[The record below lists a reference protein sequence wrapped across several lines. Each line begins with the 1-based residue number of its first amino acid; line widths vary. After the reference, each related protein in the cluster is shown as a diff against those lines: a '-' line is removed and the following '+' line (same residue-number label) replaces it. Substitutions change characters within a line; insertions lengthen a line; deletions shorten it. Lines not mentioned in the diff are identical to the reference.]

1 MPKRSAIAISKSK
14 VDNLIGGQQLWD
26 SRVIGFGVVANKN
39 SKTFK
44 FKYYFHG
51 RQRML
56 TIGVYGSPYTV
67 EAARDRATEALVQ
80 LKNGIDPAAAR
91 IQIGLTIAEL
101 CDEYM
106 QKHANINKKPSSSHL
121 DATNIKNHVK
131 PLLGKLRIA
140 DVNSNDI
147 ERFKNDVS
155 VGKTAPSN
163 PKAVQKA
170 QKGGKPVKGGKSVGN
185 RCLALMSKM
194 FNLSELWGYRPQN
207 SNPVRGITKFKE
219 YAKERYLT
227 EEELKRLWQH
237 LDNMEE
243 DGIFIN
249 NEGEGSEA
257 AREEEKA
264 SYALYSVACIRLLI
278 LTGARVSEIR
288 ELKWDYVDLKGKKLN
303 LPDSKTGRKTIQLS
317 DNAVDVLRAL
327 PRVKDNPYVIVGG
340 KTGKPLQNLRK
351 PWVQICKETGLN
363 DVRIHDLRHSFAS
376 FAAAQGQP
384 LLVIGKLLGHKN
396 PTTTQRYVH
405 LTESH
410 LGAANQA
417 VTDSIGGIVGGKKI
431 KESS

>member
-1 MPKRSAIAISKSK
+1 MPKRSEVAITKSK
-14 VDNLIGGQQLWD
+14 VDYLVAGQQLWD

-67 EAARDRATEALVQ
+67 EAARDKATEALVQ
-80 LKNGIDPAAAR
+80 LKSGVDPAAAK

-106 QKHANINKKPSSSHL
+106 QKHASVNKKPSSSHL
-121 DATNIKNHVK
+121 DAVNIKNHVK
-131 PLLGKLRIA
+131 PLLGKFLVA
-140 DVNSNDI
+140 NVTSVDI
-147 ERFKNDVS
+147 EQFKTNVS
-155 VGKTAPSN
+155 VGKTAPTD
-163 PKAVQKA
+163 PRAVQKA

-219 YAKERYLT
+219 YAKDRYLS
-227 EEELKRLWQH
+227 EEELKRLWQY
-237 LDNMEE
+237 LDKMEE
-243 DGIFIN
+243 EGILIN
-249 NEGEGSEA
+249 DEAEGKAEA
-257 AREEEKA
+257 GEEEKS
-264 SYALYSVACIRLLI
+264 SYARYSVACIRLLI

-317 DNAVDVLRAL
+317 DAAVEVLQAL

-340 KTGKPLQNLRK
+340 KPGRPLQNLRK
-351 PWVQICKETGLN
+351 PWVAICKETNLEG
-363 DVRIHDLRHSFAS
+363 VRIHDLRHSFAS

-396 PTTTQRYVH
+396 PATTQRYVH
-405 LTESH
+405 LTEGH
-410 LGAANQA
+410 LGAANQL
-417 VTDSIGGIVGGKKI
+417 VSDKISGIISGEKK
-431 KESS
+431 KENS